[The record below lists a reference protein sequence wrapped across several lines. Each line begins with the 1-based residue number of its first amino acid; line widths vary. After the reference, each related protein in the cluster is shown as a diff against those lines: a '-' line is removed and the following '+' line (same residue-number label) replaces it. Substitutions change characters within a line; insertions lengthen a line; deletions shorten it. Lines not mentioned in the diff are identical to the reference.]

1 MSAPVT
7 DRLRREPPPIH
18 GDGSRY
24 FGLGWPAL
32 EWIERNV
39 TAEMSTLETGAGGST
54 IVFAAAGSDHTAIS
68 PDPDEHRRLAEWCR
82 AHDISTER
90 VHFLAEPSHEA
101 LMKSWYPQPLDV
113 VLVDGAHGFPYP
125 ALDWFLTAE
134 HLKLGG
140 VVILDDAFL
149 PSVNTVVRYL
159 RDSPHWE
166 SVGALGY
173 RTVAFRKAGDEISF
187 DWVGSR
193 FDRRPR
199 FDYLSPGARA
209 VALARHYLI
218 DASPRGQRLLARV
231 RRSG

>member
-7 DRLRREPPPIH
+7 EQLRHEPPPIH

-68 PDPDEHRRLAEWCR
+68 PAPDEHRRLAEWCE

-90 VHFLAEPSHEA
+90 VHFLAEPSHQA

-125 ALDWFLTAE
+125 ALDWFLTAAP
-134 HLKLGG
+134 LGLAAPLPACAPAARVLG
-140 VVILDDAFL
+140 AF
-149 PSVNTVVRYL
+149 
-159 RDSPHWE
+159 
-166 SVGALGY
+166 A
-173 RTVAFRKAGDEISF
+173 AA
-187 DWVGSR
+187 
-193 FDRRPR
+193 
-199 FDYLSPGARA
+199 ARA
-209 VALARHYLI
+209 AALAATAAALP
-218 DASPRGQRLLARV
+218 AAALLAAPA
-231 RRSG
+231 G